1 MATEVSFKFD
11 GKRALVTGAGRGI
24 GRAIAIALAK
34 AGAETYA
41 LSKTQENLDSLVKE
55 CPSIHPVQVDLAD
68 WSATRQA
75 VEKLPPLDFLVNN
88 AGVASRFKF
97 VDVSPEEFDRVYD
110 IHVKSVLNVSQV
122 VAKKMIER
130 GSPGS
135 IVNMSSING
144 VRAIEGR
151 AIYGSSKA
159 ALDQLTRV
167 MTLELGPHKIR
178 VNSVNP
184 TVVMTEMGRYWE
196 NTPQGDALKKRTP
209 CMQNFFE
216 VEEVIGPVLFLLS
229 DAASMISGVTLMA
242 DGGFTV
248 T

>member
-75 VEKLPPLDFLVNN
+75 VEKLPPIDFLVNN
-88 AGVASRFKF
+88 AGVVSREKF
-97 VDVSPEEFDRVYD
+97 FDALPEEFDRVYD
-110 IHVKSVLNVSQV
+110 INVKSVLNVSQV
-122 VAKKMIER
+122 VAKGMIDR

-135 IVNMSSING
+135 IVNISSLAS

-151 AIYGSSKA
+151 SIYGPSKA

-178 VNSVNP
+178 VNCVNP
-184 TVVMTEMGRYWE
+184 TAVLTDLGRYWE
-196 NTPQGDALKKRTP
+196 TSPQGVMLKQRTP
-209 CMQNFFE
+209 CMEHFFE
-216 VEEVIGPVLFLLS
+216 VEDVVGPVLFLLS
-229 DAASMISGVTLMA
+229 DAASMISGNILMA
-242 DGGFTV
+242 DGGFSV